1 MTQPDHAEIIA
12 AAERSVAASNLRRQQ
27 LDAQQQVVEGA
38 LRTAVAL
45 NISMTTILIDMLTAD
60 IRRLP

>member
-1 MTQPDHAEIIA
+1 MTDVWRTKIGARYA
-12 AAERSVAASNLRRQQ
+12 AACGLDEAHAA
-27 LDAQQQVVEGA
+27 VEGA

-45 NISMTTILIDMLTAD
+45 HISMTTILIDMLTAD